1 MRRFDGRHAEES
13 DNHAESHSMSVCRS
27 RQGFPCKIAQVHGI
41 SLACLCRHAHHWSM
55 RYVANLPL
63 IFLLAVAGLS
73 GQTDTPEAAI
83 VRAYVLEEHGQLTE
97 AVVLV
102 RPLVDSGTLQRAE
115 LGQAWTVLGLIYT
128 GQGAFGAAQHAY
140 EHALSI
146 LQALPERVQ
155 DYASALD
162 NFGYLYRVMGQFEA
176 AANLRLKALHV
187 YEQIEDHSGIARV
200 CNNLAS
206 LALEQRDMKKA
217 KKYLERSAEEMKIA
231 TALDDDDVGAVYSMQ
246 AAFAGLNGNIQAE
259 IDGYEHAMQVWRRA
273 HREDHPNTGWGYIL
287 LGRAHA
293 DAGRTAEA
301 AKEMQQGLGILDRT
315 LGRGS
320 RHYLEAELAYS
331 RLLDE
336 TGVHDAAA
344 RLRTSDEAALKAL
357 SQKQCLSCTISI
369 DALR

>member
-1 MRRFDGRHAEES
+1 
-13 DNHAESHSMSVCRS
+13 
-27 RQGFPCKIAQVHGI
+27 
-41 SLACLCRHAHHWSM
+41 M
-55 RYVANLPL
+55 RYAANFLSIL
-63 IFLLAVAGLS
+63 LLLAPGLS
-73 GQTDTPEAAI
+73 AQTETPRAAI
-83 VRAYVLEEHGQLTE
+83 VRAYALEEHGQLAE
-97 AVVLV
+97 AEAIV
-102 RPLVDSGTLQRAE
+102 RPLVDSGELQGAE
-115 LGQAWTVLGLIYT
+115 LGRAWTVLGLAYT
-128 GQGAFGAAQHAY
+128 DQGAFSSAQPAY
-140 EHALSI
+140 EHAISI
-146 LQALPERVQ
+146 LQPLPERAQ

-162 NFGYLYRVMGQFEA
+162 NFGQLYRAMEQLQTA
-176 AANLRLKALHV
+176 IDLRLKALRV
-187 YEQIEDHSGIARV
+187 YEQIGDHSGIARV

-259 IDGYEHAMQVWRRA
+259 IDGYEHAMQIWRRA

-301 AKEMQQGLGILDRT
+301 AKEMQQGLAILDRT

-336 TGVHDAAA
+336 IGAHDAAA
-344 RLRTSDEAALKAL
+344 RLRTADEASLKAL
-357 SQKQCLSCTISI
+357 SQKQCVGCTITI